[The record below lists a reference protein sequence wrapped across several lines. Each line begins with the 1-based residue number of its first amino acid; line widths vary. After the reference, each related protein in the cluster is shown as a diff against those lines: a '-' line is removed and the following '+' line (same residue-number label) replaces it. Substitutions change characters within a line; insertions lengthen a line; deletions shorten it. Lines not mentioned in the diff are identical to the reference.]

1 MSEKLLEISGLSVCY
16 EGEQILNNICFSV
29 EKGETVGIAG
39 ESGSGKSTLLR
50 AILRLMG
57 KNSSITGGQ
66 ITFRGE
72 ELTGMSEKK
81 LRSLCGSEIGMIS
94 RIQGHHSVRPGK
106 SEHRSVKACA
116 PMRNAADSS
125 PRFLGECLAEKA
137 AEKSKI

>member
-72 ELTGMSEKK
+72 ELTGDVRKEAA
-81 LRSLCGSEIGMIS
+81 E
-94 RIQGHHSVRPGK
+94 SVRFRNWYDFPEYRGITL
-106 SEHRSVKACA
+106 SDPENRST
-116 PMRNAADSS
+116 D
-125 PRFLGECLAEKA
+125 L
-137 AEKSKI
+137 

>member
-57 KNSSITGGQ
+57 KNGFITGGQ

-72 ELTGMSEKK
+72 ELTDMSE
-81 LRSLCGSEIGMIS
+81 RSCGVCAVQNWYDFPEYRGITLSDPEN
-94 RIQGHHSVRPGK
+94 
-106 SEHRSVKACA
+106 RST
-116 PMRNAADSS
+116 D
-125 PRFLGECLAEKA
+125 L
-137 AEKSKI
+137 

>member
-57 KNSSITGGQ
+57 KNGSITGGQ

>member
-57 KNSSITGGQ
+57 KNGSITGGQ

-72 ELTGMSEKK
+72 E
-81 LRSLCGSEIGMIS
+81 
-94 RIQGHHSVRPGK
+94 
-106 SEHRSVKACA
+106 
-116 PMRNAADSS
+116 
-125 PRFLGECLAEKA
+125 A
-137 AEKSKI
+137 AESVWFRNWYDFPEYRGIILSDPENRNTDL